1 MNENTSARLMRAL
14 KSAALR
20 ASDLADGP
28 DKEFERGVR
37 LVATQTV
44 LSTLDYQYP
53 AAGVVRS
60 LWDLCG
66 LDPTPFTPIA
76 KVFEEAV
83 PRPFPGT
90 VSLQT
95 AAAAID
101 GSGMG
106 SSQRNAPRGQGAVFT
121 PPELASFLAA
131 EVIGENV
138 PWTALRDQRVTDPA
152 CGAGSLLLAILAEG
166 QRRLERSHVST
177 SQHEL
182 REWAISRLAGVDRD
196 GDAAAVAATLLG
208 LAIGISA
215 EDVLDRGMVRVA
227 DSLLGHESNDSD
239 LAYDLVIM
247 NPPWIKIKDLNQYG
261 YADQLKADSRYPLT
275 TQKGRGDLDLYQFFL
290 ERAFA
295 LTDDGGRIGFI
306 VPGSFL
312 RSSRAARLRHL
323 YLEAGHW
330 LRLDE
335 FWNQER
341 IFPIHSMFRFV
352 TGVFVKGAP
361 PRAVNARFRL
371 RSVEDAIKQ
380 PPKRL
385 HPHVF
390 TGAREGVARP
400 IPEVA
405 TPSDASLFRKIA
417 TQQPSL
423 GSATNSWS
431 ALFRFRRE
439 LDMTTDR
446 HLFLGSSDI
455 DDRAID
461 RGLARRV
468 YEGRMVHQFDSA
480 AKTYRGGTGRSA
492 EWGVWLPGERF
503 DSQFCIDETSIP
515 PELIDHV
522 SKWRAGFCDVTGHAN
537 ERTVLAAM
545 IPPGAVCG
553 NKVPTVEVDDPRLH
567 FIWIAIANSFV
578 IDWFLRRSVTTTLNF
593 HYLLETPFPWI
604 APSSTMG
611 QSLIELSKSLSTP
624 LARSRTELW
633 QRAHARAEIDC
644 LVAGL
649 FSLNV
654 LDLRAILADFPLL
667 DRGQPSPEGD
677 RSTITR
683 DFLLANYAHQLGAT
697 ESRTEARVEAA
708 RSAGAIPYV
717 PGELAA
723 VLSTVGGTPMR
734 RAPAGTGQRGHGETQ
749 GSESSAS
756 LLSLG
761 DVGPSLDHGT
771 AL

>member
-1 MNENTSARLMRAL
+1 MNENASASLMRAL
-14 KSAALR
+14 KSASLR

-28 DKEFERGVR
+28 DTEFERGVR
-37 LVATQTV
+37 LVATETV

-53 AAGVVRS
+53 PADVVRS

-66 LDPTPFTPIA
+66 LDPAPFRLIA

-83 PRPFPGT
+83 PRPSPGT
-90 VSLQT
+90 VSLQA

-106 SSQRNAPRGQGAVFT
+106 SSQRSAPRGQGAIFT

-138 PWTALRDQRVTDPA
+138 PWAALRDQRVTDPA

-166 QRRLERSHVST
+166 QRRLERSHAS
-177 SQHEL
+177 SPQHEL
-182 REWAISRLAGVDRD
+182 REWASNRLVGVDRD
-196 GDAAAVAATLLG
+196 RDAAAVAATLLG

-227 DSLLGHESNDSD
+227 DSLLGHETNGSD

-261 YADQLKADSRYPLT
+261 YADQLKRDSRYPLT
-275 TQKGRGDLDLYQFFL
+275 TQEGRGDLDLYQFFL

-335 FWNQER
+335 FWNQKR

-352 TGVFVKGAP
+352 TGVFAKGAP
-361 PRAVNARFRL
+361 PQAMNARFRL
-371 RSVEDAIKQ
+371 RSVEDAIEQ

-385 HPHVF
+385 HPRVF
-390 TGAREGVARP
+390 AGVREGVARP
-400 IPEVA
+400 IPEVT
-405 TPSDASLFRKIA
+405 TPSDAALFRKIA
-417 TQQPSL
+417 TQQPPL
-423 GSATNSWS
+423 GSAINPWS
-431 ALFRFRRE
+431 GLFRFRRE
-439 LDMTTDR
+439 FDMTSDR
-446 HLFLGSSDI
+446 QLFLESSDI
-455 DDRAID
+455 DDGAID
-461 RGLARRV
+461 LGLSRRL

-492 EWGVWLPGERF
+492 EWAVWLPGGRF
-503 DSQFCIDETSIP
+503 DSQFCVDETSIP

-553 NKVPTVEVDDPRLH
+553 NKVPTVEVDDARLH

-578 IDWFLRRSVTTTLNF
+578 VDWFLRRSVTTTLNY

-604 APSSTMG
+604 APSSVLG
-611 QSLIELSKSLSTP
+611 QSLIKLSKSLSAPPT
-624 LARSRTELW
+624 RSQTELW

-649 FSLNV
+649 FSLNEP
-654 LDLRAILADFPLL
+654 DLRGILADFPLL
-667 DRGQPSPEGD
+667 DRGQPSPDGGS
-677 RSTITR
+677 STITR
-683 DFLLANYAHQLGAT
+683 DFLLANYAHHLGAT
-697 ESRTEARVEAA
+697 DSRIGARVEAA
-708 RSAGAIPYV
+708 RSAGAVPYV

-723 VLSTVGGTPMR
+723 VLPTVRDIPMSR
-734 RAPAGTGQRGHGETQ
+734 RRTAAGTQLTPAIKSALRPAAQSLRGVHRR
-749 GSESSAS
+749 
-756 LLSLG
+756 
-761 DVGPSLDHGT
+761 
-771 AL
+771 

>member
-1 MNENTSARLMRAL
+1 MNENASASLMRAL
-14 KSAALR
+14 KSASLR

-28 DKEFERGVR
+28 DTEFERGVR
-37 LVATQTV
+37 LVATETV

-53 AAGVVRS
+53 AADVVRS
-60 LWDLCG
+60 LWDLSG
-66 LDPTPFTPIA
+66 LDPAPFRPIA

-83 PRPFPGT
+83 PRPSAGAVT
-90 VSLQT
+90 LQT

-101 GSGMG
+101 GSSMG
-106 SSQRNAPRGQGAVFT
+106 SSQRNAPRSQGAVFT

-138 PWTALRDQRVTDPA
+138 PWTTLRDQRVTDPA

-166 QRRLERSHVST
+166 HRRLERSQAST
-177 SQHEL
+177 PQHEL
-182 REWAISRLAGVDRD
+182 REWAISRLMGVDRD
-196 GDAAAVAATLLG
+196 RDAAVVAATLVG

-227 DSLLGHESNDSD
+227 DSLLGHEINDSE

-247 NPPWIKIKDLNQYG
+247 NPPWTKIKDLAQYG
-261 YADQLKADSRYPLT
+261 YADKLKADSRYPLT
-275 TQKGRGDLDLYQFFL
+275 TQEGRGDLDLYQFFL

-295 LTDDGGRIGFI
+295 LADDGGRIGFI

-335 FWNQER
+335 FWNQKR
-341 IFPIHSMFRFV
+341 IFPIHAMFRFV
-352 TGVFVKGAP
+352 TGVFAKGAP
-361 PRAVNARFRL
+361 PGAMNARFRL
-371 RSVEDAIKQ
+371 RSVEDAIEQ

-385 HPHVF
+385 YPCVF
-390 TGAREGVARP
+390 TGVREGVARP

-417 TQQPSL
+417 AQHPPL
-423 GSATNSWS
+423 GAAINPWS
-431 ALFRFRRE
+431 ALLRFRRE

-461 RGLARRV
+461 RGLVRRL
-468 YEGRMVHQFDSA
+468 YEGRMVHQFDST
-480 AKTYRGGTGRSA
+480 AKTYRGGRGRSA
-492 EWGVWLPGERF
+492 EWAVWLPGERF
-503 DSQFCIDETSIP
+503 ESQFCIDATSLP
-515 PELIDHV
+515 PELINHV
-522 SKWRAGFCDVTGHAN
+522 SRWRAGFCDVTGHAN

-545 IPPGAVCG
+545 IPPGALCG
-553 NKVPTVEVDDPRLH
+553 NKVPTVVVDDPRFHL
-567 FIWIAIANSFV
+567 IWIAIANSFV
-578 IDWFLRRSVTTTLNF
+578 VDWFLRRSVTTTLNF

-604 APSSTMG
+604 APSSAIG
-611 QSLIELSKSLSTP
+611 QSLIKLSKSLSAP
-624 LARSRTELW
+624 LTRSRTELW

-654 LDLRAILADFPLL
+654 SDLRAILDDFPLL

-683 DFLLANYAHQLGAT
+683 DFLLENYAHQLGAA
-697 ESRTEARVEAA
+697 ESRTGARVEAA

-717 PGELAA
+717 PAELAA
-723 VLSTVGGTPMR
+723 VLSTV
-734 RAPAGTGQRGHGETQ
+734 
-749 GSESSAS
+749 
-756 LLSLG
+756 
-761 DVGPSLDHGT
+761 
-771 AL
+771 